1 MGFQGLLQ
9 LESWLVGMRCRR
21 NCETLTNPDSMLKQQ
36 VVVVVV
42 VGVGIV
48 GEQRLACLQS

>member
-21 NCETLTNPDSMLKQQ
+21 NCETLTNPHNMLKQQ
-36 VVVVVV
+36 VVVVV